1 VEAITDS
8 SRARL
13 LGFASSPQPTTA
25 IVGPRGLPQAQIE
38 YWENVLARVV
48 ESDDWKKMLERDLV
62 TREFLRSA
70 RMRDELKA
78 DYEELKSV
86 MTELGLVK

>member
-1 VEAITDS
+1 MFT
-8 SRARL
+8 
-13 LGFASSPQPTTA
+13 
-25 IVGPRGLPQAQIE
+25 E

-62 TREFLRSA
+62 TNEFLRSA

-86 MTELGLVK
+86 MMELGLVK